1 VAPAPFFLKL
11 YLPPNLLIERIITIY
26 LENIMKGKTC
36 LGSLKYTKIILK
48 VPQVC
53 CSRLLIQPLGT
64 TIKDLSLDLL
74 SICSNGQVSG

>member
-1 VAPAPFFLKL
+1 VDPVPFFLKL
-11 YLPPNLLIERIITIY
+11 YLPPNPLIERIITIY

-36 LGSLKYTKIILK
+36 PGSQKYTKIILK

-53 CSRLLIQPLGT
+53 CSKLLIQPLQQ
-64 TIKDLSLDLL
+64 TIKDLLLDLL